1 MNHRARVATCI
12 SALALAGLCGCAPRT
27 VADSYG
33 RATREV
39 AARQIQNPESA
50 ESRIPVDGLGAT
62 TAAEVIQNYHE
73 NQKTAAQE
81 RRQERQ
87 RDNGLVDID

>member
-1 MNHRARVATCI
+1 M
-12 SALALAGLCGCAPRT
+12 SRT
-27 VADSYG
+27 VATFCALTTLILGGGVSCAPATVAENYG
-33 RATREV
+33 RATSEA
-39 AARQIQNPESA
+39 AARQIQNPESS
-50 ESRIPVDGLGAT
+50 ETRNPVDGLGAT